1 MRICGSAS
9 LLRKACGFAAVLLC
23 LFVPGF
29 PAAQA
34 QRLSGEALP
43 THYDLKLAPD
53 LKTAT
58 FTGVETIDVVLK
70 DASKSITLNSLEIE
84 YQGVTVTAAG
94 KTQTATVTSDEQ
106 KEQTTFTAP
115 DEIPAGRAVLHI
127 RYTGILNN
135 ELRGF
140 YLRRPSGAIT
150 R

>member
-9 LLRKACGFAAVLLC
+9 LLRKACGFAAVLSC
-23 LFVPGF
+23 LFVLAF
-29 PAAQA
+29 PAARA

-58 FTGVETIDVVLK
+58 FAGVETIDVVLK

-94 KTQTATVTSDEQ
+94 KTQTATVTSDKE
-106 KEQTTFTAP
+106 KEQTTFTVRMRFRRG
-115 DEIPAGRAVLHI
+115 EQCCTSGIRA
-127 RYTGILNN
+127 
-135 ELRGF
+135 
-140 YLRRPSGAIT
+140 S
-150 R
+150 